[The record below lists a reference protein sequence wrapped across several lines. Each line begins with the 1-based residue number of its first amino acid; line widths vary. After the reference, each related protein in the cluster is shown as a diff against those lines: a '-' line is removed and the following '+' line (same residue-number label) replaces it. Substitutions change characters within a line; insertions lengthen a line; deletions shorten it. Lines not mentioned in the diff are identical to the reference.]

1 MKDLNKVNIII
12 TSEDNPS
19 GFSSLKKIDVKVLHF
34 PMIKTIPYSE
44 IKYFDIKKIDYSFL
58 RGNDRYCFSRS

>member
-19 GFSSLKKIDVKVLHF
+19 GFSSLNKLDVKVLHF

-44 IKYFDIKKIDYSFL
+44 IKYFDIKKTDFITAIPWFPVDWVTI
-58 RGNDRYCFSRS
+58 